1 MTSLLLPLLP
11 ESESTPCST
20 CMECFTR
27 LFHKIKNAVCGKK
40 NNKYKTKRKDLNS
53 RLILGDDY

>member
-1 MTSLLLPLLP
+1 MTLLLPDTT
-11 ESESTPCST
+11 SCST

-27 LFHKIKNAVCGKK
+27 LFHKIKNKIRGKNN
-40 NNKYKTKRKDLNS
+40 NNKYQTKRKDLNS

>member
-1 MTSLLLPLLP
+1 MTSLLLP
-11 ESESTPCST
+11 ESDSMSCSSCST

-27 LFHKIKNAVCGKK
+27 LFHKIKNAVRSKK
-40 NNKYKTKRKDLNS
+40 NNKYQTKRNDLNS

>member
-1 MTSLLLPLLP
+1 MTLLLSELP
-11 ESESTPCST
+11 DSTSSSK

-27 LFHKIKNAVCGKK
+27 LFHKIKNAFRSKK
-40 NNKYKTKRKDLNS
+40 NNKYQTKRKDLNS

>member
-1 MTSLLLPLLP
+1 MTLLPDNTL
-11 ESESTPCST
+11 CST

-27 LFHKIKNAVCGKK
+27 LFHKIKNKIRGKN
-40 NNKYKTKRKDLNS
+40 NNKYQTKRKDLNS

>member
-1 MTSLLLPLLP
+1 MTSLLLP
-11 ESESTPCST
+11 ESDSTSCST

-27 LFHKIKNAVCGKK
+27 LFHKIKNAVRGKN
-40 NNKYKTKRKDLNS
+40 NNKYQTKRKDLNS

>member
-1 MTSLLLPLLP
+1 MTFFFHELP
-11 ESESTPCST
+11 ESRSSST

-27 LFHKIKNAVCGKK
+27 LFDKIKNAVRGKNS
-40 NNKYKTKRKDLNS
+40 NNKYQTKRKDLNS

>member
-1 MTSLLLPLLP
+1 MLLYFDDYD
-11 ESESTPCST
+11 TPCPI
-20 CMECFTR
+20 CEGCFTR

-40 NNKYKTKRKDLNS
+40 INKYQTKRKDLNS

>member
-1 MTSLLLPLLP
+1 MLLYFDDYD
-11 ESESTPCST
+11 TPCST
-20 CMECFTR
+20 SSCAGCFTK
-27 LFHKIKNAVCGKK
+27 LFNKIKNAVSSKK

>member
-1 MTSLLLPLLP
+1 MTLLLLP
-11 ESESTPCST
+11 ESDSTPCST

-27 LFHKIKNAVCGKK
+27 LFHKIKNAVRSKN
-40 NNKYKTKRKDLNS
+40 NNKYQTKRKDLKS

>member
-1 MTSLLLPLLP
+1 MLLYFDDYDTPFSTS
-11 ESESTPCST
+11 SCAG
-20 CMECFTR
+20 CFNK
-27 LFHKIKNAVCGKK
+27 LFNKIKNAVSSKK

>member
-1 MTSLLLPLLP
+1 MTSLLLP
-11 ESESTPCST
+11 ESDSTSCCST

-27 LFHKIKNAVCGKK
+27 LFHKIKNAVRGKK